1 MDLKPG
7 MKGTQFLKL
16 PTVLPGNFHFF
27 IIFNI

>member
-27 IIFNI
+27 YNF